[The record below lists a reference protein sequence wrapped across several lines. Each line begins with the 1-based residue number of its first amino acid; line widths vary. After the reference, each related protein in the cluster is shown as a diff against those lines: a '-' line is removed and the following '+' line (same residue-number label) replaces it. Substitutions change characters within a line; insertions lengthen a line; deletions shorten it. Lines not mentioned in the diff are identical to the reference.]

1 MGNPAHILVAEGSGA
16 EKHLPVLTDAGYSCE
31 AALADDALPGLV
43 AQKRPDVVIIGAG
56 AGGFALVREIRS
68 NRQARLVP
76 VLLVEVSGGPEA
88 LDECFECGADDALE
102 EGVDEAE
109 IIARLRPLIRLS
121 TMASELTRRAGTAGN
136 FGVSL
141 DTDISIELPSE
152 GQRVLVVGVEEDD
165 FKTMCP
171 LLPGTGITFV
181 TEPDPY
187 RARSRME
194 GDQGDQFDGALLFVD
209 PGGDKDK
216 SLYFC
221 HALRNDRRLFDLPL
235 FVVSEPGAFANAAE
249 AYGEGA
255 SVITPSPPDCRFI
268 GAHLRMLLR
277 GCALRRALGQRI
289 AEARGPETA
298 DELGDVY
305 SAKFMESHL
314 ERLLEDTRARGTASN
329 AILFFIPT
337 IAEVAALYGEEA
349 AAMLRRQLANWLS
362 GLVRVEDL
370 IARVGTDE
378 FVALLPETS
387 RIDTEI
393 VRKRVIGVIHQSEF
407 RLTDNVPVGI
417 DVYVQSGAAT
427 PQPGDTVES
436 LVTRASESLK

>member
-16 EKHLPVLTDAGYSCE
+16 ENHLPVLQEFGYSCE
-31 AALADDALPGLV
+31 SAPADSALPGLI
-43 AQKRPDVVIIGAG
+43 AEKQPDVVIMGAG
-56 AGGFALVREIRS
+56 ADGFALVREIKS
-68 NRQARLVP
+68 NKDARLVP
-76 VLLVEVSGGPEA
+76 VLLVEVGGGSEA
-88 LDECFECGADDALE
+88 LAECFECGADDALE

-109 IIARLRPLIRLS
+109 ILARLRPLIRTS
-121 TMASELTRRAGTAGN
+121 TMVSELTRRAGSAGG

-141 DTDISIELPSE
+141 DTNISIDLPGD
-152 GQRVLVVGVEEDD
+152 GQRVLVVGIEEDD
-165 FKTMCP
+165 FQAMCP

-194 GDQGDQFDGALLFVD
+194 GDQGDRFDGALLFVD
-209 PGGDKDK
+209 PGEDKDK

-249 AYGEGA
+249 AYEEGA
-255 SVITPSPPDCRFI
+255 SVIAPSPPDCQFV
-268 GAHLRMLLR
+268 GTHLRMLLR
-277 GCALRRALGQRI
+277 GRALRHAVGQRI
-289 AEARGPETA
+289 GEARSPETA

-305 SAKFMESHL
+305 SADFMQSHL
-314 ERLLEDTRARGTASN
+314 ERLLEDTTARGTASN

-337 IAEVAALYGEEA
+337 IAEIAALYGDDA
-349 AAMLRRQLANWLS
+349 SAMLRRQLADWLS
-362 GLVRVEDL
+362 SLVRVEDL
-370 IARVGTDE
+370 VARVGKDE

-387 RIDTEI
+387 RVDTDI
-393 VRKRVIGVIHQSEF
+393 VRKRVIGVLQQSEF

-417 DVYVQSGAAT
+417 DVYVQSGVAT
-427 PQPGDTVES
+427 PEPGDTVES
-436 LVTRASESLK
+436 LVARASESLE